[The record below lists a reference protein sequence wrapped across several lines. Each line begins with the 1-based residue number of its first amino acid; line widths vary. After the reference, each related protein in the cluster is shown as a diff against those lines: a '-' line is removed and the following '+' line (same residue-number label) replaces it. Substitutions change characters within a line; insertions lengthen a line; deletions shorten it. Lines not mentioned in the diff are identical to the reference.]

1 MNSCFNF
8 LIDLKRLCQL
18 QKKKKKKVSYLKA
31 AAIETAL
38 FQHFQK
44 VISVSLMVNFGER
57 MRAKKEAC
65 THTKGILHVYIIR
78 WKENREME

>member
-1 MNSCFNF
+1 M
-8 LIDLKRLCQL
+8 
-18 QKKKKKKVSYLKA
+18 QKEKKISYLKT

-44 VISVSLMVNFGER
+44 VICVSLRVKFRER

-65 THTKGILHVYIIR
+65 THTKGILQIYIR
-78 WKENREME
+78 EKKYERKNEMERKE